1 MERLI
6 WFAQTYDLLKKNAER
21 AAEQVETLWQLT
33 GTNAPQYLRAL
44 QLAEDEAAVQAE
56 LHEVKAVSERGQA
69 QPLDLLEGINL
80 LQTENGIL
88 RQQLSTLGKL

>member
-6 WFAQTYDLLKKNAER
+6 RFAQTYDLLKKNAD
-21 AAEQVETLWQLT
+21 EQAETLRQLT

-56 LHEVKAVSERGQA
+56 LREVKAVSERVQA

-80 LQTENGIL
+80 VQTKNRTL

>member
-6 WFAQTYDLLKKNAER
+6 RFAQTYDLLKKNAD
-21 AAEQVETLWQLT
+21 EQAETLRQLT

-56 LHEVKAVSERGQA
+56 LREVKAVSERVQA

-80 LQTENGIL
+80 VQTKNRTL
-88 RQQLSTLGKL
+88 RQQLSTFGKL

>member
-6 WFAQTYDLLKKNAER
+6 QFAQTYDLLKKNAER
-21 AAEQVETLWQLT
+21 AAEQAETLRQLT

-44 QLAEDEAAVQAE
+44 QFADDEASVQEE
-56 LHEVKAVSERGQA
+56 LRAVKAVSERVQA

-80 LQTENGIL
+80 VQTENRTL

>member
-6 WFAQTYDLLKKNAER
+6 QFAQTYDLLKKNAER
-21 AAEQVETLWQLT
+21 AAEQAETLRQLT

-80 LQTENGIL
+80 VQTENGIL

>member
-6 WFAQTYDLLKKNAER
+6 RFAQTYDLLKKNAD
-21 AAEQVETLWQLT
+21 EQAETLRQLT

-56 LHEVKAVSERGQA
+56 LREVKAVSERVQA
-69 QPLDLLEGINL
+69 QPLDLLEGINPV
-80 LQTENGIL
+80 QTENRTL
-88 RQQLSTLGKL
+88 QQQLSTLGKL

>member
-6 WFAQTYDLLKKNAER
+6 RFAQTYDLLKKNAD
-21 AAEQVETLWQLT
+21 EQAETLRQLT

-80 LQTENGIL
+80 VQTENGIL